1 MSPTVG
7 EIPRLKR
14 ERTATLKSKIKI
26 PIKQNEAS
34 IAFNG
39 DRVVKSIDTSNT
51 PIEVPRNVAP
61 ESPRYILAGGKFQK
75 RKGSVAVIKI
85 DDMVNTRV

>member
-1 MSPTVG
+1 MG
-7 EIPRLKR
+7 EILRLKR

-26 PIKQNEAS
+26 PIRQNEAS

-75 RKGSVAVIKI
+75 RKGSIAVIKI
-85 DDMVNTRV
+85 DDIAKTRV

>member
-1 MSPTVG
+1 MG
-7 EIPRLKR
+7 EILRLRR
-14 ERTATLKSKIKI
+14 ERTATLKSRINT

-34 IAFNG
+34 TALKG
-39 DRVVKSIDTSNT
+39 DNVVKSIDTSNT

-75 RKGSVAVIKI
+75 RKGSIDAIII
-85 DDMVNTRV
+85 DDMVKTKV

>member
-1 MSPTVG
+1 MG
-7 EIPRLKR
+7 EILRLKR
-14 ERTATLKSKIKI
+14 EGTATLKSKIKI

-75 RKGSVAVIKI
+75 RKGSTDAIKI
-85 DDMVNTRV
+85 DDTAKTKV